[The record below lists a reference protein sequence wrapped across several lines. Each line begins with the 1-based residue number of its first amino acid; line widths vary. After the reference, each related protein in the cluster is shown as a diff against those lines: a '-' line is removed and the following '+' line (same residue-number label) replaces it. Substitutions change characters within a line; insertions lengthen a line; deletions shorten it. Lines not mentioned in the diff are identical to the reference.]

1 MSFNKILR
9 DAVFSQF
16 GSEIKAGRHSE
27 YPRLKELCLEAE
39 AERAEQAALEQACFE
54 VFNHADRNWL
64 EN

>member
-39 AERAEQAALEQACFE
+39 AERAEQDALRQACFE
-54 VFNHADRNWL
+54 VFNNADKNWM